1 MKSHLPTKDLKVL
14 RKKLPHGSIKKI
26 SEDVG
31 LDQSTVSKVLRGDF
45 QNDAVIDAA
54 IAILENRKQLVSNLK
69 NRIKN
74 L

>member
-1 MKSHLPTKDLKVL
+1 MKSHLPTKDLQAL

-26 SEDVG
+26 SEDTG
-31 LDQSTVSKVLRGDF
+31 LDQSTVSKVLKGSF

-54 IAILENRKQLVSNLK
+54 IAIVELRKQEVSNLK